1 MFARLADPGIFE
13 FAKPSLIVKESAGKA
28 LIPVERSNGCDGK
41 VMLKY
46 STEDMTAVSG
56 KDFEGGENTLTFE
69 HGETTKCIEIT
80 IYDDQVGNCVRPS
93 NRQQFHQQACIF
105 YYGVIVCVNETKA
118 RCCVTAA
125 RNTLF
130 YGAINYPLAFYHQLF
145 LFA

>member
-1 MFARLADPGIFE
+1 MLVRLADPGVFE

-56 KDFEGGENTLTFE
+56 KDFEGGENTITFE

-80 IYDDQVGNCVRPS
+80 IYDDQVRNCVPAHC
-93 NRQQFHQQACIF
+93 HQPVANSFIS
-105 YYGVIVCVNETKA
+105 K
-118 RCCVTAA
+118 
-125 RNTLF
+125 
-130 YGAINYPLAFYHQLF
+130 PAFFITVL
-145 LFA
+145 LSE